1 MWFGPPPFPAPAVAV
16 RQPLAERNQI
26 KECDRTKL
34 KDSKPV
40 KRYALVLAAFLGAA
54 WLLSSAVDSEKLWH
68 YRNLGKAYYEDPTKK
83 NEAVGQ
89 FKKALEL
96 APNSF
101 RERLNYGLALMKA
114 DELEAAIV
122 ELEKAQKQDPAIPH
136 TWFNLGI
143 AYKKERRYEDAVKQF
158 EQMAKLV
165 PDEPVT
171 HYNLGLMYAQLGKE
185 DLALKEYAKAI
196 QIDPKMVAPR
206 AQTFTIHRLAGRE
219 KESDQAREAFLKS
232 KELQKQWDES
242 EDMDWSWYAEI
253 YDPIDLPTLAMSA
266 VPPVLEP
273 KKLADDLDAAT
284 SGLAVLDLTGQGKTD
299 LIAWS
304 KTGIKLFKDGETLTD
319 VGLGAAKGVRSVAV
333 GDVDNDGLPDLI
345 LLDSTGA
352 WLAHNNQGKF
362 EKPVMIQK
370 GWFNG
375 AVWLDYDHDYDLDLV
390 LLGEKPMLL
399 RNDGDNKFSDHT
411 SDFPFVAGHATAGIP
426 LRVVSD
432 SKGSD
437 LLVLYGDRPAVLYR
451 DELRAQYKP
460 ETLERIPASTTSVR
474 AYDVDNDGWLDLI
487 FAAPGGAG
495 VLKNVHGKTFEPSQ
509 SFAKSSADAIVVDFT
524 NSGRG
529 EVVAAWS
536 PAMRGMQYGIAAL
549 AEADF
554 DGDGQTDVAVVGGD
568 GSLTLLAN
576 WTKTKNYWLD
586 VVLQG
591 VKNAK
596 LAFGT
601 EVEVKAGA
609 SYQKKVYHGVPL
621 SFGVGGRNMI
631 DTVRITWPN
640 GLIQNQMEQK
650 TNETIHVKE
659 APKLSGSCPMIF
671 TWNGSHFEFVTDVL
685 GVAPLGASSGDGK
698 FFPVD
703 HDEYVQIPAESL
715 VARNGRYDVRITEEL
730 SEVTYL
736 DHVRLIAV
744 DHPENVEIYTND
756 KWKSPPFPEFRL
768 FGVTKRIYPLTAAD
782 GEGHDVRDTLLRRD
796 RVYAAGFRRDYAGV
810 AETHALEMDFGRAG
824 GQSVLVMNG
833 WVDWADGST
842 FLAASQRKGGELT
855 PPYLQV
861 KDARGRWKTVINDLG
876 MPSGKTKTIAVDL
889 TEKWLS
895 SSRAVRIV
903 TNLCVYWDEVFLSE
917 GNAAPQARLAD
928 VARANADLHF
938 RGFSK
943 PVIHP
948 ERKQP
953 EYFDYTQVSALSSWN
968 PTPGLYTRYGKVGEL
983 IDAIDDRLVVMGSG
997 DELKL
1002 SFDAASLPALQSGW
1016 KRDFLLLVD
1025 GWAKDRDANTAYSQT
1040 VEPLPFHAMS
1050 VYPYPAN
1057 ERFPESRESS
1067 LREWNT
1073 RPASVLVQ
1081 PLR

>member
-1 MWFGPPPFPAPAVAV
+1 M
-16 RQPLAERNQI
+16 
-26 KECDRTKL
+26 
-34 KDSKPV
+34 
-40 KRYALVLAAFLGAA
+40 KRYALLLLAFLGAA
-54 WLLSSAVDSEKLWH
+54 WLLVSAVDSEKLWH

-83 NEAVGQ
+83 TEAVGV
-89 FKKALEL
+89 FKKALDL
-96 APNSF
+96 SPKSF

-114 DELEAAIV
+114 DDIEAAIV
-122 ELEKAQKQDPAIPH
+122 ELEKAQKQDPSVPH
-136 TWFNLGI
+136 SWFNLGI
-143 AYKKERRYEDAVKQF
+143 AYKKERRYEDAVRQF

-171 HYNLGLMYAQLGKE
+171 HYNLGLMYSQLGKE

-206 AQTFTIHRLAGRE
+206 AQTFTIYRLAGRE

-253 YDPIDLPTLAMSA
+253 YDPIDLPTLAPQGI
-266 VPPVLEP
+266 PPVLEP
-273 KKLADDLDAAT
+273 KSLGKGLDPAT
-284 SGLAVLDLTGQGKTD
+284 SGLAVLDLMGVGKTD
-299 LIAWS
+299 LLAWS
-304 KTGIKLFKDGETLTD
+304 KTGVLFFKDGATQTD
-319 VGLGAAKGVRSVAV
+319 VGLGGLKGVRVIAV
-333 GDVDNDGLPDLI
+333 GDVDNDGLPDLLI
-345 LLDSTGA
+345 LDGEGA
-352 WLAHNNQGKF
+352 WLAHNAKGKF
-362 EKPVMIQK
+362 EKPVLVQK

-375 AVWLDYDHDYDLDLV
+375 AAWMDYDHDYDLDLV
-390 LLGEKPMLL
+390 LLGDKSMLL
-399 RNDGDNKFSDHT
+399 RNDGDNKFSDH
-411 SDFPFVAGHATAGIP
+411 SADFPFVPGHARSGIG

-437 LLVLYGDRPAVLYR
+437 LLVTYGDRPAVLYR
-451 DELRAQYKP
+451 DGLRAQYKP
-460 ETLERIPASTTSVR
+460 ETLEAIPASTTSVR
-474 AYDVDNDGWLDLI
+474 AYDVDNDGWLDLVY
-487 FAAPGGAG
+487 AAPGGAG
-495 VLKNVHGKTFEPSQ
+495 VLKNVNGKKFDASQ
-509 SFAKSSADAIVVDFT
+509 SFAKGSADAVVVDFA
-524 NSGRG
+524 NAGRG
-529 EVVAAWS
+529 DVLAAWS
-536 PAMRGMQYGIAAL
+536 APFRGMENGIAAL

-576 WTKTKNYWLD
+576 WTKTKNNWLD
-586 VVLQG
+586 VALLG

-609 SYQKKVYHGVPL
+609 SYQKKVYQGVPL
-621 SFGVGGRNMI
+621 SFGLGGRTVV

-650 TNETIHVKE
+650 SNETISIKE

-671 TWNGSHFEFVTDVL
+671 TWNGSRFEFVTDVL

-703 HDEYVQIPAESL
+703 HDEYVQIPAGSL
-715 VARNGRYDVRITEEL
+715 VARDGRYDVRITEEL

-736 DHVRLIAV
+736 DHVKLIAV
-744 DHPENVEIYTND
+744 DHPREVEVFTND
-756 KWKSPPFPEFRL
+756 KWKSPPFPDFRL
-768 FGVTKRIYPLTAAD
+768 FGVTRRLHPVSARD
-782 GEGHDVRDTLLRRD
+782 GQGRDFREALLRTD
-796 RVYAAGFRRDYAGV
+796 RVYADGFRRDYAGV
-810 AETHALEMDFGRAG
+810 AESHALELDFGRAS
-824 GQSVLVMNG
+824 GQSVLVLNG

-842 FLAASQRKGGELT
+842 FLAASQRQGGELA

-861 KDARGRWKTVINDLG
+861 KDARGRWKTVIADLG

-889 TEKWLS
+889 TGKWLS
-895 SSRAVRIV
+895 DSRAVRIV
-903 TNLCVYWDEVFLSE
+903 TNLCVYWDEIFLSE
-917 GNAAPQARLAD
+917 GNAAPEARLAD
-928 VARANADLHF
+928 VSRVNADLRF

-953 EYFDYTQVSALSSWN
+953 EYFDYMQVSAMSSWN

-983 IDAIDDRLVVMGSG
+983 LDTVDDKLVVMGSG

-1002 SFDAASLPALQSGW
+1002 SFDAASLPPLQAGW

-1050 VYPYPAN
+1050 VYPYPAG
-1057 ERFPESRESS
+1057 ERYPSANDAA

-1073 RPASVLVQ
+1073 RPAAVLVKS
-1081 PLR
+1081 LR